1 MMLAVLVVARLA
13 LGFAF
18 QSAGSA
24 APYLASSLDAN
35 LRDAGMLIG
44 LFMVPGIVLALP
56 TGALGAR
63 FGDTRMATVG
73 FALMAAGSLASG
85 WSDTWFGVV
94 IGRVLTGVGAVP
106 LLILMTKMAFDWF
119 VGTRE
124 FFLAMSLFIIGWPIG
139 HALGQSVLTAAAQ
152 YGGWPRPFQG
162 AGIACL
168 FAMSLLAL
176 TYRSPEG
183 AARRVQTPLSSLT
196 QREFRLT
203 TIAGLL
209 WMVNN
214 GAYVLVLGFGPAM
227 LSERGVDT
235 VAAANAASLFPWACL
250 VSLPLGAWV
259 ATRWQAPNV
268 VMVGSLAGATVLG
281 AWLAFEPQTWLFL
294 AVGIAGAFGI
304 ATMATLP
311 SEVLR
316 EDRRSAGLGW
326 YYVWYFVGSA
336 TFPALGGWAS
346 EMSGT
351 AASAIAMMAVSSAVC
366 LVLLGIF
373 RVQQRTARTGES
385 A

>member
-13 LGFAF
+13 LGFTF

-24 APYLASSLDAN
+24 APYLATSLDAN
-35 LRDAGMLIG
+35 LRDAGILIG

-63 FGDTRMATVG
+63 FGDTRMVLVG
-73 FALMAAGSLASG
+73 FALMAAGSFASG

-94 IGRVLTGVGAVP
+94 IGRVVTGVGAVP

-119 VGTRE
+119 AGTRE
-124 FFLAMSLFIIGWPIG
+124 FFVAMSLFIIGWPVG
-139 HALGQSVLTAAAQ
+139 HALGQSVLTAAGQ
-152 YGGWPRPFQG
+152 YGGWPRSFQG

-168 FAMSLLAL
+168 FAMLLLAL
-176 TYRSPEG
+176 AYRPPVGVAQRGQAS
-183 AARRVQTPLSSLT
+183 LSSLT

-214 GAYVLVLGFGPAM
+214 GAYVLVLGFGPAV
-227 LSERGVDT
+227 LWERGVDT
-235 VAAANAASLFPWACL
+235 VAAANVASLFPWACL
-250 VSLPLGAWV
+250 ISLPLGAWV

-268 VMVGSLAGATVLG
+268 VMVGSLAGAAVLG

-304 ATMATLP
+304 ATMAALP

-316 EDRRSAGLGW
+316 EDRRSVGLGW

-336 TFPALGGWAS
+336 MFPALGGWVS
-346 EMSGT
+346 ETSGT
-351 AASAIAMMAVSSAVC
+351 AASAIAMMAIASAAC

-373 RVQQRTARTGES
+373 RVQQRTA
-385 A
+385 